1 MSFRSAGV
9 IALISAS
16 AVLLAGE
23 FWQDKQPS
31 DWTEKEIQRLVTKS
45 PWAKEAILTMG
56 GGHMGQMDKGGGGIG
71 GGGRGMGGMGG
82 GGGMG
87 GPGGMGGGGGMGGA
101 GGGAVG
107 RQVAP
112 ITRPWLLRRWSYAGI
127 APRRCATWRLAR
139 ERPRM

>member
-56 GGHMGQMDKGGGGIG
+56 GGHMGQMEAAASAAVAEAWVGWAVAEAWVALVAWAAVVAWAA
-71 GGGRGMGGMGG
+71 RE
-82 GGGMG
+82 
-87 GPGGMGGGGGMGGA
+87 GA
-101 GGGAVG
+101 RVG

>member
-56 GGHMGQMDKGGGGIG
+56 GGHMGQMDKEAAASAAVAEAWVGWAWRRHGC
-71 GGGRGMGGMGG
+71 
-82 GGGMG
+82 
-87 GPGGMGGGGGMGGA
+87 PGGMGGGGGMGGA
-101 GGGAVG
+101 GGARVG

-112 ITRPWLLRRWSYAGI
+112 ITRPWLLRSGRTLG
-127 APRRCATWRLAR
+127 
-139 ERPRM
+139 